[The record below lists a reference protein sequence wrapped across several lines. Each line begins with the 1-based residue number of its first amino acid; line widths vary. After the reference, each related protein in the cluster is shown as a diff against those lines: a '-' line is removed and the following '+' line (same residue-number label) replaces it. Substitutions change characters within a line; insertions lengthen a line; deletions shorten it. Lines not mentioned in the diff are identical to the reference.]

1 MCASIDHMR
10 APLEFQMQWLDG
22 RTKPSVVTW
31 YDSSVGVFW
40 KKKTPFLDTE
50 SPLHTTSAAHFILS
64 VNSTKPELGSEDS
77 HCMELKAFSSLL
89 LGNKASLFL
98 APLEGGFTVHPP
110 GKFLL
115 AGSQALWVPLRDA
128 AITVLVFLCISSCCL
143 SVSLC
148 TLNMTGLHRL
158 LCDITISLTKA
169 DPRDLVRG
177 DFVLLPLSC

>member
-1 MCASIDHMR
+1 MCLYRPHESTTGISNAVIRWKNQALSSHLVR
-10 APLEFQMQWLDG
+10 LECWCLLE
-22 RTKPSVVTW
+22 
-31 YDSSVGVFW
+31 
-40 KKKTPFLDTE
+40 KKIPFLDTE

-148 TLNMTGLHRL
+148 TLNMTGLCRL